1 MCTAAPPLMQVNEV
15 VESGV
20 LKLSPGIKE
29 LVGNLHSN
37 GVAVFLISGGF
48 IQMVTPIANMLNI
61 PVDNIYANELR
72 FNEDGSFKDFNPR
85 AYTSCN
91 GGKTRAIAHIR
102 EAYGSSPPPHLL
114 HLMPHPLPRQ
124 SRRIFA
130 SRLLTLYGARCTM
143 PPTACNEVMSWAT
156 REPLQRAICSEGVGR
171 RC

>member
-61 PVDNIYANELR
+61 PAFFWCLASE
-72 FNEDGSFKDFNPR
+72 EEKEE
-85 AYTSCN
+85 TS
-91 GGKTRAIAHIR
+91 
-102 EAYGSSPPPHLL
+102 LL
-114 HLMPHPLPRQ
+114 
-124 SRRIFA
+124 
-130 SRLLTLYGARCTM
+130 
-143 PPTACNEVMSWAT
+143 
-156 REPLQRAICSEGVGR
+156 
-171 RC
+171 